1 VLFAKAFG
9 VGELTELGAGLRT
22 RLQR

>member
-9 VGELTELGAGLRT
+9 VGELTELGGGLRA
-22 RLQR
+22 RLGR